1 MLQILFQRY
10 LSPALSPA
18 RSFSYIWLS
27 SQLWVS
33 RCSVYIHINVDLIH
47 EIAFVPPPPP
57 PLPHTQCHGSGTVTF
72 WWWSKR
78 SHYTSLCW
86 VRVGNFTNV
95 STPSSLYVHI
105 LLLWASAEP
114 ALLTARIGDLA
125 FRVAFITGRNMVLQL
140 HTNRESIVLNYRKH
154 LLRRQPRTFLMDGLG
169 QSKYMRWSTN
179 GFFIQRKMLSGKCPW
194 RLCWLSAGKLFCPRF

>member
-105 LLLWASAEP
+105 LLLWASAQP
-114 ALLTARIGDLA
+114 VLLTARIRDLA
-125 FRVAFITGRNMVLQL
+125 FRVCGF
-140 HTNRESIVLNYRKH
+140 HYRKKYGSSVAH
-154 LLRRQPRTFLMDGLG
+154 KPWKHRFKLPEAFAQTSAPHFL
-169 QSKYMRWSTN
+169 N
-179 GFFIQRKMLSGKCPW
+179 GWTRPEQIHEMVH
-194 RLCWLSAGKLFCPRF
+194 